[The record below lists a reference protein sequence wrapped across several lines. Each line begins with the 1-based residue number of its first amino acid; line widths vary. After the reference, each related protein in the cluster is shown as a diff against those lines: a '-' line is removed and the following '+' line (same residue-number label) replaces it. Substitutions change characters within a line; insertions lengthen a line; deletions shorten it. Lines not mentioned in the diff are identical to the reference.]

1 MSKKRLNPPSPSS
14 LLPSL
19 TFFLFP
25 ILRAPNS
32 TEIQSLATDFAILD
46 IQWTPHSE
54 LVGGDLLAVA
64 TSTGIL
70 AFYRLQQQQEQQQQ
84 KQQQQQPPKLV
95 LSHVQ
100 HITDDDTTL
109 VLSLTW
115 HPVRPGVLGL
125 TLSDGRVCVC
135 TSMGTGSGSGSG
147 SGSTEEEDGTAAGLW
162 SQDAAVSL
170 QDVHEHELEAW
181 MMTFTPESW
190 NVLSGGDDMVLQCSH
205 VADDDGGD
213 DESEEEA
220 EQEEDEVED
229 EQHALQKKPNRK
241 KNKTNL
247 LWQNRK
253 LHHAGITAILPLSET
268 LIITGSYDDHI
279 RLLQL
284 PKIPGGTRPQLLAE
298 LNLGGGVWRL
308 KLLTARGA
316 SSQWDED
323 DSSAAA
329 AAENKS
335 PSGSTVSALRSSC
348 SSSSRNRITR
358 YALPILLLLLLF
370 VVPHPHPHPQSTSS
384 FLSNFKNKNLF
395 FAPVSFIR
403 ACVSQSVS
411 QPACLDCCRDATRFF
426 YVLY

>member
-1 MSKKRLNPPSPSS
+1 MSKKRLKPPSPSS
-14 LLPSL
+14 LIDN
-19 TFFLFP
+19 FLFSQFSD
-25 ILRAPNS
+25 PNS

-70 AFYRLQQQQEQQQQ
+70 AFYRLQQQEQQQ
-84 KQQQQQPPKLV
+84 PLKLV

-115 HPVRPGVLGL
+115 HPVRAGVLGL

-135 TSMGTGSGSGSG
+135 TSMGMGTSSGSV
-147 SGSTEEEDGTAAGLW
+147 SGSTEEDDTAAGLW
-162 SQDAAVSL
+162 SQDASVSL

-181 MMTFTPESW
+181 MMTFTPESL

-205 VADDDGGD
+205 VADDDGDDGDD
-213 DESEEEA
+213 DESEAEEEEE
-220 EQEEDEVED
+220 EQKEDQVED
-229 EQHALQKKPNRK
+229 EQHIQKTN
-241 KNKTNL
+241 KNKTTL

-268 LIITGSYDDHI
+268 LVITGSYDDHI

-284 PKIPGGTRPQLLAE
+284 PKIPGDTRPKLLAE

-308 KLLTARGA
+308 KLLTTERA
-316 SSQWDED
+316 SSSSSSSRRDDD
-323 DSSAAA
+323 DSAD

-335 PSGSTVSALRSSC
+335 SSDSTVSALRRSSSC
-348 SSSSRNRITR
+348 RSSSITR
-358 YALPILLLLLLF
+358 YALPSF
-370 VVPHPHPHPQSTSS
+370 CRCCYSTSTS
-384 FLSNFKNKNLF
+384 TCPIHILFLSNFKNKK
-395 FAPVSFIR
+395 SFI
-403 ACVSQSVS
+403 CPCQPHQGWYQSCSQS
-411 QPACLDCCRDATRFF
+411 ACLPA
-426 YVLY
+426 

>member
-1 MSKKRLNPPSPSS
+1 M
-14 LLPSL
+14 
-19 TFFLFP
+19 
-25 ILRAPNS
+25 
-32 TEIQSLATDFAILD
+32 
-46 IQWTPHSE
+46 
-54 LVGGDLLAVA
+54 LAVA

-70 AFYRLQQQQEQQQQ
+70 AFYRLQKQQEQQE
-84 KQQQQQPPKLV
+84 QQQQPPKLV

-135 TSMGTGSGSGSG
+135 TSMGTSSGSGSG
-147 SGSTEEEDGTAAGLW
+147 SGSTEEDDTAAGLW

-170 QDVHEHELEAW
+170 LQDVHEHELEAW
-181 MMTFTPESW
+181 MMNFTPERS

-205 VADDDGGD
+205 VADDDGDD
-213 DESEEEA
+213 DESEEEEEA

-229 EQHALQKKPNRK
+229 EQHVLQKKPNRK

-284 PKIPGGTRPQLLAE
+284 PKLPGGTRPQLLAE

-335 PSGSTVSALRSSC
+335 PSGSTVSALRSS
-348 SSSSRNRITR
+348 SSSSCRNRITR
-358 YALPILLLLLLF
+358 YALPILLSLLF
-370 VVPHPHPHPQSTSS
+370 LLFHIHIHIPNPHPLS
-384 FLSNFKNKNLF
+384 FQNFKNKNLF
-395 FAPVSFIR
+395 LCPCQLHQGWCQS
-403 ACVSQSVS
+403 VSQSVS
-411 QPACLDCCRDATRFF
+411 LSRLLP
-426 YVLY
+426 

>member
-1 MSKKRLNPPSPSS
+1 MSKKRLKPPSPSS
-14 LLPSL
+14 LIDN
-19 TFFLFP
+19 FLFSQFSD
-25 ILRAPNS
+25 PNS

-70 AFYRLQQQQEQQQQ
+70 AFYRLQQQQEQ
-84 KQQQQQPPKLV
+84 PKLV

-115 HPVRPGVLGL
+115 HPVRAGVLGL

-135 TSMGTGSGSGSG
+135 TSMGTRSGSG
-147 SGSTEEEDGTAAGLW
+147 SGSTEEDDTAAGLW

-181 MMTFTPESW
+181 MMNFTPESL

-205 VADDDGGD
+205 VADDDDDNDDD
-213 DESEEEA
+213 DESEAEEEE
-220 EQEEDEVED
+220 EQKGDEVED
-229 EQHALQKKPNRK
+229 EQHVQKTNKY
-241 KNKTNL
+241 KTNL

-284 PKIPGGTRPQLLAE
+284 PKIPGDTRPKLLAE

-308 KLLTARGA
+308 KLLTTGRA
-316 SSQWDED
+316 SSSSSSSFSQRDD
-323 DSSAAA
+323 DSAD

-335 PSGSTVSALRSSC
+335 SSDSTVSALRRSSC
-348 SSSSRNRITR
+348 SSRNSITR
-358 YALPILLLLLLF
+358 YALPSF
-370 VVPHPHPHPQSTSS
+370 CRCCYSTSTS
-384 FLSNFKNKNLF
+384 TCPIHSLFLSNFKNKNLL
-395 FAPVSFIR
+395 FAPVSLVR
-403 ACVSQSVS
+403 AGISQSCS
-411 QPACLDCCRDATRFF
+411 QPA
-426 YVLY
+426 

>member
-1 MSKKRLNPPSPSS
+1 M
-14 LLPSL
+14 
-19 TFFLFP
+19 TIYLFSQFSD
-25 ILRAPNS
+25 PNS

-54 LVGGDLLAVA
+54 LVGGNLLAVA

-70 AFYRLQQQQEQQQQ
+70 AFYRLQQQQE
-84 KQQQQQPPKLV
+84 QQQQPPKLV

-115 HPVRPGVLGL
+115 HPVRAGVLGL

-135 TSMGTGSGSGSG
+135 TSTSMGTGSGSGSG
-147 SGSTEEEDGTAAGLW
+147 STEEDDTAAGLW

-181 MMTFTPESW
+181 MMTFTPESL

-205 VADDDGGD
+205 VADDDGDDD
-213 DESEEEA
+213 DESEEDA
-220 EQEEDEVED
+220 EQEEDKLED
-229 EQHALQKKPNRK
+229 EQHIQKTNKN

-268 LIITGSYDDHI
+268 LVLTGSYDDHI

-284 PKIPGGTRPQLLAE
+284 PKIPGDTRPKLLAE

-308 KLLTARGA
+308 KLLTTGRA
-316 SSQWDED
+316 SSSSSSQQDD
-323 DSSAAA
+323 DSTD

-335 PSGSTVSALRSSC
+335 SSDSTVSALRRSC
-348 SSSSRNRITR
+348 SSSSITR
-358 YALPILLLLLLF
+358 YALPSF
-370 VVPHPHPHPQSTSS
+370 CRCCCSTSTSTSS
-384 FLSNFKNKNLF
+384 IHILFLSNVKNKNLF
-395 FAPVSFIR
+395 FAPVSLIR
-403 ACVSQSVS
+403 AGINQSVS
-411 QPACLDCCRDATRFF
+411 QPACLDCCRDATRMFLFF
-426 YVLY
+426 LY

>member
-1 MSKKRLNPPSPSS
+1 MSKKRLKPPSPSS
-14 LLPSL
+14 LIDN
-19 TFFLFP
+19 FLFSQFSD
-25 ILRAPNS
+25 PNS

-46 IQWTPHSE
+46 IQWTPYSE

-70 AFYRLQQQQEQQQQ
+70 AFYRLQQQQEQ
-84 KQQQQQPPKLV
+84 PKLV

-135 TSMGTGSGSGSG
+135 TSTSMGTGSGTGSG
-147 SGSTEEEDGTAAGLW
+147 SGSTEEDDTAAGLW

-181 MMTFTPESW
+181 MMTFTPESL

-205 VADDDGGD
+205 VSDDDDDDDGD
-213 DESEEEA
+213 DESEAEEEE
-220 EQEEDEVED
+220 EQKGDQVED
-229 EQHALQKKPNRK
+229 EQHVQKTNKN
-241 KNKTNL
+241 KNKTNF

-253 LHHAGITAILPLSET
+253 LHHAGITAILPLSKT
-268 LIITGSYDDHI
+268 LVITGSYDDHI

-284 PKIPGGTRPQLLAE
+284 PKIPGDTRPQLLAE

-308 KLLTARGA
+308 KLLTTGRA
-316 SSQWDED
+316 SSSSSSQQDD
-323 DSSAAA
+323 DSTD

-335 PSGSTVSALRSSC
+335 SSDSTVSALRSS
-348 SSSSRNRITR
+348 SSCSRNRITR
-358 YALPILLLLLLF
+358 YALPSF
-370 VVPHPHPHPQSTSS
+370 CRCCYSTSTS
-384 FLSNFKNKNLF
+384 TSPIHILFLSNFKNKYLF
-395 FAPVSFIR
+395 LCP
-403 ACVSQSVS
+403 CQPHQGWCQSVS
-411 QPACLDCCRDATRFF
+411 QSACLDCCCRDATRISF
-426 YVLY
+426 YFNFPLY

>member
-1 MSKKRLNPPSPSS
+1 M
-14 LLPSL
+14 
-19 TFFLFP
+19 
-25 ILRAPNS
+25 
-32 TEIQSLATDFAILD
+32 
-46 IQWTPHSE
+46 
-54 LVGGDLLAVA
+54 LAVA

-70 AFYRLQQQQEQQQQ
+70 TFYRLQQQQE
-84 KQQQQQPPKLV
+84 QQPPKLV

-135 TSMGTGSGSGSG
+135 TSTSMGTGSGSGS
-147 SGSTEEEDGTAAGLW
+147 SSTEEDDTAAGLW
-162 SQDAAVSL
+162 SQGAAVSL

-181 MMTFTPESW
+181 MMTFTPESL

-205 VADDDGGD
+205 VADDDGDDD

-220 EQEEDEVED
+220 EQEEGVEVED
-229 EQHALQKKPNRK
+229 EQHVQKTN

-268 LIITGSYDDHI
+268 LVITGSYDDHI

-284 PKIPGGTRPQLLAE
+284 PKTPGDTRPKLLAE

-308 KLLTARGA
+308 KLLTTGRA
-316 SSQWDED
+316 SSSSSQRDD
-323 DSSAAA
+323 DSAD

-335 PSGSTVSALRSSC
+335 SSDSTVSALRRSC
-348 SSSSRNRITR
+348 SSGRNSITR
-358 YALPILLLLLLF
+358 YALPSF
-370 VVPHPHPHPQSTSS
+370 CRCCCYSTSTS
-384 FLSNFKNKNLF
+384 TSLIHILFLSNFKNKNLF
-395 FAPVSFIR
+395 FRP
-403 ACVSQSVS
+403 CQPHQGWCQSVS
-411 QPACLDCCRDATRFF
+411 QLGCLPR
-426 YVLY
+426 LLS

>member
-1 MSKKRLNPPSPSS
+1 M
-14 LLPSL
+14 
-19 TFFLFP
+19 
-25 ILRAPNS
+25 
-32 TEIQSLATDFAILD
+32 
-46 IQWTPHSE
+46 
-54 LVGGDLLAVA
+54 LAVA

-70 AFYRLQQQQEQQQQ
+70 AFYRLQQQQEQ
-84 KQQQQQPPKLV
+84 PKLV

-135 TSMGTGSGSGSG
+135 TSMGTSSGSG
-147 SGSTEEEDGTAAGLW
+147 SGSTEEDDTAAGIW

-181 MMTFTPESW
+181 MMNFTPESL

-205 VADDDGGD
+205 VADDDGDDD
-213 DESEEEA
+213 DESEEDA
-220 EQEEDEVED
+220 EQEEEAEVED
-229 EQHALQKKPNRK
+229 EQHVLQKKPNRK
-241 KNKTNL
+241 NKNNL

-268 LIITGSYDDHI
+268 LVITGSYDDHI

-284 PKIPGGTRPQLLAE
+284 PKIPGDTRPKLLAE

-308 KLLTARGA
+308 KLLTTGRA
-316 SSQWDED
+316 SSSSSSQRHD
-323 DSSAAA
+323 DSAD

-335 PSGSTVSALRSSC
+335 SSDSTVSALRRSSSC
-348 SSSSRNRITR
+348 SRNRITR
-358 YALPILLLLLLF
+358 YALPSF
-370 VVPHPHPHPQSTSS
+370 CRCCYSTSTS
-384 FLSNFKNKNLF
+384 TSPIHILFLSNFKNKNLF
-395 FAPVSFIR
+395 FAPVSLIR
-403 ACVSQSVS
+403 AGISQSFS
-411 QPACLDCCRDATRFF
+411 QSRLQLP
-426 YVLY
+426 

>member
-1 MSKKRLNPPSPSS
+1 M
-14 LLPSL
+14 
-19 TFFLFP
+19 
-25 ILRAPNS
+25 
-32 TEIQSLATDFAILD
+32 
-46 IQWTPHSE
+46 
-54 LVGGDLLAVA
+54 LAVA

-70 AFYRLQQQQEQQQQ
+70 AFYRLQQQE
-84 KQQQQQPPKLV
+84 QQQPPKLV

-135 TSMGTGSGSGSG
+135 TSTSMGTGSGSGSG
-147 SGSTEEEDGTAAGLW
+147 STEEDDTAAGLW

-181 MMTFTPESW
+181 MMTFTPESL

-205 VADDDGGD
+205 VADDDDDDDGD
-213 DESEEEA
+213 DESEEEEEA

-229 EQHALQKKPNRK
+229 EQHIQKTN

-284 PKIPGGTRPQLLAE
+284 PKIPGDTRPKLLAE

-308 KLLTARGA
+308 KLLTTGRA
-316 SSQWDED
+316 SSSSSSSQRDD
-323 DSSAAA
+323 DSAN

-335 PSGSTVSALRSSC
+335 SSDSTVSALRSSSC
-348 SSSSRNRITR
+348 SSCSITR
-358 YALPILLLLLLF
+358 YALPSF
-370 VVPHPHPHPQSTSS
+370 CRCCYSTSHPHAQSTSS
-384 FLSNFKNKNLF
+384 SFRILKIKIF
-395 FAPVSFIR
+395 FSAPVSLIR
-403 ACVSQSVS
+403 AGISQSVS
-411 QPACLDCCRDATRFF
+411 LPRL
-426 YVLY
+426 LLS

>member
-1 MSKKRLNPPSPSS
+1 MSKKRLKPPSPSS
-14 LLPSL
+14 LIDN
-19 TFFLFP
+19 FLFFQFS
-25 ILRAPNS
+25 APNS

-46 IQWTPHSE
+46 IQWTPHSK

-70 AFYRLQQQQEQQQQ
+70 AFYRLQQQE
-84 KQQQQQPPKLV
+84 QQQQPPKLV

-135 TSMGTGSGSGSG
+135 TSMGMGTSSGSG
-147 SGSTEEEDGTAAGLW
+147 SGSTEEDDTAAGFW

-181 MMTFTPESW
+181 MMTFTPESL
-190 NVLSGGDDMVLQCSH
+190 NVLSGGDDMVLRCSH
-205 VADDDGGD
+205 VADDDGDDDDND
-213 DESEEEA
+213 DESEAEE
-220 EQEEDEVED
+220 EQKEDKVED
-229 EQHALQKKPNRK
+229 EQHVLQKKPNRK
-241 KNKTNL
+241 NKNNL

-284 PKIPGGTRPQLLAE
+284 PKIPGDTRPKLLAE

-308 KLLTARGA
+308 KLLTTIRGA
-316 SSQWDED
+316 PSSSSCSSSSQRDD
-323 DSSAAA
+323 DSAD

-335 PSGSTVSALRSSC
+335 SSDSTVSALRSSSSC
-348 SSSSRNRITR
+348 SSGSITR
-358 YALPILLLLLLF
+358 YALPSF
-370 VVPHPHPHPQSTSS
+370 CRCCCYSTSTS
-384 FLSNFKNKNLF
+384 TCPIHILFLSNFKNKKIFYLPLS
-395 FAPVSFIR
+395 ASSGL
-403 ACVSQSVS
+403 CQS
-411 QPACLDCCRDATRFF
+411 ACLDCCCRDATRIFF
-426 YVLY
+426 

>member
-1 MSKKRLNPPSPSS
+1 MSKKRLKPPSPSS
-14 LLPSL
+14 LIDN
-19 TFFLFP
+19 FLFSQFSD
-25 ILRAPNS
+25 PNS

-70 AFYRLQQQQEQQQQ
+70 AFYRLQQQQQQQEQ
-84 KQQQQQPPKLV
+84 PKLV

-135 TSMGTGSGSGSG
+135 TSMGTSSGSG
-147 SGSTEEEDGTAAGLW
+147 SGSTEEDDTAAGLW

-181 MMTFTPESW
+181 MMTFTPESL

-205 VADDDGGD
+205 VADDDGDDDGD
-213 DESEEEA
+213 DESEAEEEEE
-220 EQEEDEVED
+220 EQKEDQVED
-229 EQHALQKKPNRK
+229 KQHVQKTN

-253 LHHAGITAILPLSET
+253 LHHAGITAILPLSAT

-284 PKIPGGTRPQLLAE
+284 PQIPGDTRPKLLAE

-308 KLLTARGA
+308 KLLTTGRA
-316 SSQWDED
+316 SSSSSSSSQRDD
-323 DSSAAA
+323 DSAN

-335 PSGSTVSALRSSC
+335 SSDSTVSALRRSSSC
-348 SSSSRNRITR
+348 CRNSITR
-358 YALPILLLLLLF
+358 YALPSF
-370 VVPHPHPHPQSTSS
+370 CRCCYSTSTS
-384 FLSNFKNKNLF
+384 TCPIHILFLSNLKIKI
-395 FAPVSFIR
+395 P
-403 ACVSQSVS
+403 CQPHQGWYQSVVQS
-411 QPACLDCCRDATRFF
+411 AYLDCCCRDATRISF
-426 YVLY
+426 YFNFPSTKLN

>member
-1 MSKKRLNPPSPSS
+1 MSKKILKPPSPSS
-14 LLPSL
+14 LIDN
-19 TFFLFP
+19 FLFSQFSD
-25 ILRAPNS
+25 PNS

-70 AFYRLQQQQEQQQQ
+70 AFYRLQQQEQ
-84 KQQQQQPPKLV
+84 PKLV

-135 TSMGTGSGSGSG
+135 TSTSMGTSSGTG
-147 SGSTEEEDGTAAGLW
+147 SGSTEEDDTAAGLW

-181 MMTFTPESW
+181 MMTFTPESL
-190 NVLSGGDDMVLQCSH
+190 NVLSGGDDMVLRCSH
-205 VADDDGGD
+205 VADDDGDDDDD
-213 DESEEEA
+213 DESEAEE
-220 EQEEDEVED
+220 EQKEDKVED
-229 EQHALQKKPNRK
+229 EQHVLQKKPNRK
-241 KNKTNL
+241 NKNNL

-284 PKIPGGTRPQLLAE
+284 PKIPGDTRPKLLAE

-308 KLLTARGA
+308 KLLTPGRA
-316 SSQWDED
+316 SSSSSSQRD
-323 DSSAAA
+323 DDLAD

-335 PSGSTVSALRSSC
+335 SSDSTVSALRRSC
-348 SSSSRNRITR
+348 RTSITR
-358 YALPILLLLLLF
+358 YALPILLSLLLF
-370 VVPHPHPHPQSTSS
+370 HIHIHIPNPHPLP
-384 FLSNFKNKNLF
+384 FEF
-395 FAPVSFIR
+395 
-403 ACVSQSVS
+403 
-411 QPACLDCCRDATRFF
+411 
-426 YVLY
+426 

>member
-1 MSKKRLNPPSPSS
+1 MSKKRLKPPSPSS
-14 LLPSL
+14 LIDNLS
-19 TFFLFP
+19 FSQFSD
-25 ILRAPNS
+25 PNS

-54 LVGGDLLAVA
+54 LVGDDLLAVA

-70 AFYRLQQQQEQQQQ
+70 AFYRLQQQQEQ
-84 KQQQQQPPKLV
+84 PKLV

-135 TSMGTGSGSGSG
+135 TSMGTRSGSG
-147 SGSTEEEDGTAAGLW
+147 SGSTEEDDTAAGLW

-181 MMTFTPESW
+181 MMNFTPESL

-205 VADDDGGD
+205 VADDDDDNDDD
-213 DESEEEA
+213 DESEAEEEE
-220 EQEEDEVED
+220 EQKGDEVED
-229 EQHALQKKPNRK
+229 EQHMQKTN

-284 PKIPGGTRPQLLAE
+284 PKIPGDTRPKLLAE

-308 KLLTARGA
+308 KLLTTGRA
-316 SSQWDED
+316 SSSSSSSFSQRDD
-323 DSSAAA
+323 DSAD

-335 PSGSTVSALRSSC
+335 SSDSTVSALRRSSC
-348 SSSSRNRITR
+348 SSRNRITR
-358 YALPILLLLLLF
+358 YALPSFCRCCYSTL
-370 VVPHPHPHPQSTSS
+370 HPHAQSTSS
-384 FLSNFKNKNLF
+384 SFRILKIKIFYLPLSASSGL
-395 FAPVSFIR
+395 VS
-403 ACVSQSVS
+403 VSQS
-411 QPACLDCCRDATRFF
+411 ACLPR
-426 YVLY
+426 LLP

>member
-1 MSKKRLNPPSPSS
+1 M
-14 LLPSL
+14 
-19 TFFLFP
+19 
-25 ILRAPNS
+25 
-32 TEIQSLATDFAILD
+32 
-46 IQWTPHSE
+46 
-54 LVGGDLLAVA
+54 LAVA

-70 AFYRLQQQQEQQQQ
+70 AFYRLQQQEQ
-84 KQQQQQPPKLV
+84 QQQQQPPKLV

-147 SGSTEEEDGTAAGLW
+147 STEEDDTAAGLW

-181 MMTFTPESW
+181 MMNFTPESW

-205 VADDDGGD
+205 VADDDGDD
-213 DESEEEA
+213 DESEEEEA
-220 EQEEDEVED
+220 EQEEVED
-229 EQHALQKKPNRK
+229 EDQQHVLQKKPNRK
-241 KNKTNL
+241 KTNL

-284 PKIPGGTRPQLLAE
+284 PKIASGTKPQLLAE

-348 SSSSRNRITR
+348 SSCRNRITR
-358 YALPILLLLLLF
+358 YALPILLSLF
-370 VVPHPHPHPQSTSS
+370 VVVCCSTSTS
-384 FLSNFKNKNLF
+384 TSPIHILFLSEF
-395 FAPVSFIR
+395 
-403 ACVSQSVS
+403 
-411 QPACLDCCRDATRFF
+411 
-426 YVLY
+426 

>member
-1 MSKKRLNPPSPSS
+1 MSKKRLKPPSPSS
-14 LLPSL
+14 LIDN
-19 TFFLFP
+19 FLFFQFSD
-25 ILRAPNS
+25 PNS

-70 AFYRLQQQQEQQQQ
+70 AFYRLQQQE
-84 KQQQQQPPKLV
+84 QQQQQPPKLV
-95 LSHVQ
+95 LSHAQ

-135 TSMGTGSGSGSG
+135 TSTSMGMGTSSGSG
-147 SGSTEEEDGTAAGLW
+147 SGSTEEDDTAAGLW

-181 MMTFTPESW
+181 MMTFTPESL

-205 VADDDGGD
+205 VADDDGDDD
-213 DESEEEA
+213 DESEEDA
-220 EQEEDEVED
+220 EQEEEDEVED
-229 EQHALQKKPNRK
+229 EQHVQKTNKN

-284 PKIPGGTRPQLLAE
+284 PKIAGGTRPKLLAE

-308 KLLTARGA
+308 KLLTTGRA
-316 SSQWDED
+316 SSSSSSSQRDDD
-323 DSSAAA
+323 DSAD

-335 PSGSTVSALRSSC
+335 SSDSTVSALRSSC
-348 SSSSRNRITR
+348 SSSSITR
-358 YALPILLLLLLF
+358 YALPSF
-370 VVPHPHPHPQSTSS
+370 CRRCCFTSTSTCPIHIL
-384 FLSNFKNKNLF
+384 FLSNFKNKKSLSLPLS
-395 FAPVSFIR
+395 ASSGL
-403 ACVSQSVS
+403 CQS
-411 QPACLDCCRDATRFF
+411 AYLDCCCRDATRIFF
-426 YVLY
+426 

>member
-1 MSKKRLNPPSPSS
+1 MSKKRLKPPSPSS
-14 LLPSL
+14 LIDNLS
-19 TFFLFP
+19 FSQFSD
-25 ILRAPNS
+25 PNS

-54 LVGGDLLAVA
+54 LVGDDLLAVA

-70 AFYRLQQQQEQQQQ
+70 AFYRLQQQQEQ
-84 KQQQQQPPKLV
+84 PKLV

-135 TSMGTGSGSGSG
+135 TSMGTRSGSG
-147 SGSTEEEDGTAAGLW
+147 SGSTEEDDTAAGLW

-181 MMTFTPESW
+181 MMNFTPESL

-205 VADDDGGD
+205 VADDDDDNDDD
-213 DESEEEA
+213 DESEAEEEE
-220 EQEEDEVED
+220 EQKGDEVED
-229 EQHALQKKPNRK
+229 EQHVQKTNKY
-241 KNKTNL
+241 KTNL

-268 LIITGSYDDHI
+268 LVITGSYDDHI

-284 PKIPGGTRPQLLAE
+284 PKIPGDTRPKLLAE

-308 KLLTARGA
+308 KLLKTGRGA
-316 SSQWDED
+316 STSSSSSSSQRDD
-323 DSSAAA
+323 DSAD

-335 PSGSTVSALRSSC
+335 SSDSTVSALRSC
-348 SSSSRNRITR
+348 SSCCSRNRITR
-358 YALPILLLLLLF
+358 YALPSFCRCCYSTL
-370 VVPHPHPHPQSTSS
+370 HPHAQST
-384 FLSNFKNKNLF
+384 FKNKNLL
-395 FAPVSFIR
+395 FAPVSLIR
-403 ACVSQSVS
+403 AGISQSVS
-411 QPACLDCCRDATRFF
+411 LPA
-426 YVLY
+426 

>member
-1 MSKKRLNPPSPSS
+1 MSKKRLKPPSPSS
-14 LLPSL
+14 LIDN
-19 TFFLFP
+19 FLFSQFSD
-25 ILRAPNS
+25 PNS

-70 AFYRLQQQQEQQQQ
+70 AFYRLQHQEQS
-84 KQQQQQPPKLV
+84 KLV

-135 TSMGTGSGSGSG
+135 TSTSMGTSSGSG
-147 SGSTEEEDGTAAGLW
+147 SGSTEEDDTAAGLW

-181 MMTFTPESW
+181 MMAFTPESL

-205 VADDDGGD
+205 VADDDGDDDDD
-213 DESEEEA
+213 DESEAEEEEE
-220 EQEEDEVED
+220 EQKEDKVED
-229 EQHALQKKPNRK
+229 EQHIQKTN

-284 PKIPGGTRPQLLAE
+284 PKIPGDTRPQLLAE

-308 KLLTARGA
+308 KLLTTGRA
-316 SSQWDED
+316 SSFSSSSSQRDDD
-323 DSSAAA
+323 DSAD

-335 PSGSTVSALRSSC
+335 SSDSTVSALWR
-348 SSSSRNRITR
+348 SSSSCRNSITR
-358 YALPILLLLLLF
+358 YALPSF
-370 VVPHPHPHPQSTSS
+370 CRCCYSTSTS
-384 FLSNFKNKNLF
+384 TSPIHILFLSNFKNKNLL
-395 FAPVSFIR
+395 FAPVSLIR
-403 ACVSQSVS
+403 AGVSQSVS
-411 QPACLDCCRDATRFF
+411 LPL
-426 YVLY
+426 

>member
-1 MSKKRLNPPSPSS
+1 MSKKRLKPPSPSS
-14 LLPSL
+14 LIDN
-19 TFFLFP
+19 FLFSQFSD
-25 ILRAPNS
+25 PNS

-64 TSTGIL
+64 SSTGIL
-70 AFYRLQQQQEQQQQ
+70 AFYRLQQEQ
-84 KQQQQQPPKLV
+84 PKLV

-135 TSMGTGSGSGSG
+135 TSTSMGTSSG
-147 SGSTEEEDGTAAGLW
+147 SGSTEEDDTAAGLW

-181 MMTFTPESW
+181 MMTFTLESL

-205 VADDDGGD
+205 VADDDGDD
-213 DESEEEA
+213 DESEEDA
-220 EQEEDEVED
+220 EQEEDEEEDEVED
-229 EQHALQKKPNRK
+229 EQHIQKTNKN

-268 LIITGSYDDHI
+268 LVITGSYDDHI

-284 PKIPGGTRPQLLAE
+284 PKIPGDTRPQLLAE

-308 KLLTARGA
+308 KLLTTGRA
-316 SSQWDED
+316 SSSSSSSQRDDD
-323 DSSAAA
+323 DSAD

-335 PSGSTVSALRSSC
+335 SSDSTVSALRRSSSC
-348 SSSSRNRITR
+348 SRNRITR
-358 YALPILLLLLLF
+358 YALPSF
-370 VVPHPHPHPQSTSS
+370 CRCCYSTSTS
-384 FLSNFKNKNLF
+384 TCPIHILFLSNFKNKK
-395 FAPVSFIR
+395 SFLCPCQLHQGWYR
-403 ACVSQSVS
+403 SVSQSVS
-411 QPACLDCCRDATRFF
+411 LPRL
-426 YVLY
+426 LLP

>member
-1 MSKKRLNPPSPSS
+1 M
-14 LLPSL
+14 
-19 TFFLFP
+19 TIFFFSQFSD
-25 ILRAPNS
+25 PNS

-70 AFYRLQQQQEQQQQ
+70 AFYRLQQQQEQL
-84 KQQQQQPPKLV
+84 KLV

-135 TSMGTGSGSGSG
+135 TSTSMGTGSGS
-147 SGSTEEEDGTAAGLW
+147 TEEDDTAAGLW

-181 MMTFTPESW
+181 MMTFTPESL

-205 VADDDGGD
+205 VADDDGDDDGD
-213 DESEEEA
+213 DESEAEEEE
-220 EQEEDEVED
+220 EQKEDKVED
-229 EQHALQKKPNRK
+229 EQHVQKTNKN

-284 PKIPGGTRPQLLAE
+284 PKIPGDTRLKLLAE

-308 KLLTARGA
+308 KLLTTGRA
-316 SSQWDED
+316 SSSSSSSSQRDD
-323 DSSAAA
+323 DSAD

-335 PSGSTVSALRSSC
+335 SSDSTVSALRRSSC
-348 SSSSRNRITR
+348 SSRNRITR
-358 YALPILLLLLLF
+358 YALPSF
-370 VVPHPHPHPQSTSS
+370 CCCCCYSTSTS
-384 FLSNFKNKNLF
+384 TCPIHILFLSNFKNKKSLLC
-395 FAPVSFIR
+395 PCQPHQGLCQS
-403 ACVSQSVS
+403 VSQSVS
-411 QPACLDCCRDATRFF
+411 LLLP
-426 YVLY
+426 

>member
-1 MSKKRLNPPSPSS
+1 MSKKRLKPPSPSS
-14 LLPSL
+14 LIDN
-19 TFFLFP
+19 FLFSQFSD
-25 ILRAPNS
+25 PNS

-70 AFYRLQQQQEQQQQ
+70 AFYRLQQQQEQ
-84 KQQQQQPPKLV
+84 PKLV

-125 TLSDGRVCVC
+125 TLSDRRVCVC
-135 TSMGTGSGSGSG
+135 TSTSMGTSSGSG
-147 SGSTEEEDGTAAGLW
+147 SGSTEEDDTAAGLW

-181 MMTFTPESW
+181 MMTFTPESL

-205 VADDDGGD
+205 VADDD
-213 DESEEEA
+213 DESEAEEE
-220 EQEEDEVED
+220 EQKEDQVED
-229 EQHALQKKPNRK
+229 EQHVQKTN
-241 KNKTNL
+241 KNKTTL

-268 LIITGSYDDHI
+268 LVITGSYDDHI

-284 PKIPGGTRPQLLAE
+284 PQIPGDTRPKLLAE

-308 KLLTARGA
+308 KLLTTGRA
-316 SSQWDED
+316 SSSSSSSSSSQRND
-323 DSSAAA
+323 DSAD

-335 PSGSTVSALRSSC
+335 SSDSTVSALRR
-348 SSSSRNRITR
+348 SSSSCRNSITR
-358 YALPILLLLLLF
+358 YALPILLLLLLLF
-370 VVPHPHPHPQSTSS
+370 HIHIHIHIPNPHPLP
-384 FLSNFKNKNLF
+384 FEF
-395 FAPVSFIR
+395 
-403 ACVSQSVS
+403 
-411 QPACLDCCRDATRFF
+411 
-426 YVLY
+426 

>member
-1 MSKKRLNPPSPSS
+1 MTN
-14 LLPSL
+14 
-19 TFFLFP
+19 FLFSQFSD
-25 ILRAPNS
+25 PNS

-70 AFYRLQQQQEQQQQ
+70 AFYRLQQQQEQ
-84 KQQQQQPPKLV
+84 PKLV

-115 HPVRPGVLGL
+115 HPVRAGVLGL

-135 TSMGTGSGSGSG
+135 TSTSMGTSSGSG
-147 SGSTEEEDGTAAGLW
+147 SGSTEEDDTAAGLW

-181 MMTFTPESW
+181 MMTFTPESL

-205 VADDDGGD
+205 VADDDDDDDDGD
-213 DESEEEA
+213 DESEAEEEE
-220 EQEEDEVED
+220 EQKENEVED
-229 EQHALQKKPNRK
+229 EQHVQKTN
-241 KNKTNL
+241 KNKTTL

-284 PKIPGGTRPQLLAE
+284 PKIPGDTRPKLLAE

-308 KLLTARGA
+308 KLLTTGRA
-316 SSQWDED
+316 SSSSSSSSSQRDD
-323 DSSAAA
+323 DSAH

-335 PSGSTVSALRSSC
+335 SSDSTVSALRRSSSC
-348 SSSSRNRITR
+348 SSSRNSITR
-358 YALPILLLLLLF
+358 YALPSF
-370 VVPHPHPHPQSTSS
+370 CRCFCSTSTS
-384 FLSNFKNKNLF
+384 TCPIHILFLSNFKNKNLF
-395 FAPVSFIR
+395 FAPVSLIR
-403 ACVSQSVS
+403 AGISQSCS
-411 QPACLDCCRDATRFF
+411 QPA
-426 YVLY
+426 

>member
-14 LLPSL
+14 LIDN
-19 TFFLFP
+19 FLFSQFSD
-25 ILRAPNS
+25 PNS

-70 AFYRLQQQQEQQQQ
+70 AFYRLQQQEQQ
-84 KQQQQQPPKLV
+84 QQQQQPPKLV

-100 HITDDDTTL
+100 HIADDDTTL

-135 TSMGTGSGSGSG
+135 TSTSMGTRSGSG
-147 SGSTEEEDGTAAGLW
+147 SGSTEEDSTAAGIW

-181 MMTFTPESW
+181 MMTFTLESL
-190 NVLSGGDDMVLQCSH
+190 NVLSGGDDMGLQCSH
-205 VADDDGGD
+205 VADDDDDDDDGD

-220 EQEEDEVED
+220 EQEEEVEDEVED
-229 EQHALQKKPNRK
+229 VLRKKPNRNK
-241 KNKTNL
+241 KTNL

-268 LIITGSYDDHI
+268 LVITGSYDDHI

-284 PKIPGGTRPQLLAE
+284 PKIPGDTRPQLLAE

-308 KLLTARGA
+308 KLLTTGRGA
-316 SSQWDED
+316 SSSPSSSSFSQRD
-323 DSSAAA
+323 DDPAD

-335 PSGSTVSALRSSC
+335 SSDSTVSALRRSC
-348 SSSSRNRITR
+348 CSSRNRITR
-358 YALPILLLLLLF
+358 YALPSF
-370 VVPHPHPHPQSTSS
+370 CRRCCYSTSTS
-384 FLSNFKNKNLF
+384 TSPIHILFLSNFKNKK
-395 FAPVSFIR
+395 SFICPCQPHQGWYR
-403 ACVSQSVS
+403 SVSQSVS
-411 QPACLDCCRDATRFF
+411 LPRL
-426 YVLY
+426 LS

>member
-1 MSKKRLNPPSPSS
+1 M
-14 LLPSL
+14 
-19 TFFLFP
+19 
-25 ILRAPNS
+25 
-32 TEIQSLATDFAILD
+32 
-46 IQWTPHSE
+46 
-54 LVGGDLLAVA
+54 LAVA

-70 AFYRLQQQQEQQQQ
+70 AFYRLQQQQEQ
-84 KQQQQQPPKLV
+84 PKLV

-135 TSMGTGSGSGSG
+135 TSTSMGTSSGSG
-147 SGSTEEEDGTAAGLW
+147 SGSTEEDDTAAGLW

-181 MMTFTPESW
+181 MMNFTPESW

-205 VADDDGGD
+205 VADDDADD
-213 DESEEEA
+213 DESEAEEEE
-220 EQEEDEVED
+220 EQKEDQVED
-229 EQHALQKKPNRK
+229 EQHIQKTNKNK
-241 KNKTNL
+241 NKNKTTL

-268 LIITGSYDDHI
+268 LVITGSYDDHI

-284 PKIPGGTRPQLLAE
+284 PKIPGDTRPKLLAE

-308 KLLTARGA
+308 KLLTTGRAYSSSS
-316 SSQWDED
+316 SSQRDD
-323 DSSAAA
+323 DSTD

-335 PSGSTVSALRSSC
+335 SSDSTVSALRRSSC
-348 SSSSRNRITR
+348 SRNRITR
-358 YALPILLLLLLF
+358 YALPSFCRCCCSISTSTSTC
-370 VVPHPHPHPQSTSS
+370 PSTSS
-384 FLSNFKNKNLF
+384 SFRILKIKISF
-395 FAPVSFIR
+395 FAPVSLIR
-403 ACVSQSVS
+403 AGVSHSVS
-411 QPACLDCCRDATRFF
+411 LP
-426 YVLY
+426 V

>member
-1 MSKKRLNPPSPSS
+1 MKPPSPSS
-14 LLPSL
+14 LIDNLS
-19 TFFLFP
+19 FSQFSD
-25 ILRAPNS
+25 PNS

-46 IQWTPHSE
+46 IQWTPHSK

-70 AFYRLQQQQEQQQQ
+70 AFYRLQQQQEQ
-84 KQQQQQPPKLV
+84 PKLV

-135 TSMGTGSGSGSG
+135 TSTSMGTSSGSG
-147 SGSTEEEDGTAAGLW
+147 SGSTEEDDTAAGLW

-181 MMTFTPESW
+181 IMSFTPESL

-205 VADDDGGD
+205 VADDDDDDDDSD
-213 DESEEEA
+213 DESEA
-220 EQEEDEVED
+220 EEEDEVEVED
-229 EQHALQKKPNRK
+229 EQHVQKTN

-253 LHHAGITAILPLSET
+253 LHHAGITAILPLPET
-268 LIITGSYDDHI
+268 LVITGSYDDHI

-284 PKIPGGTRPQLLAE
+284 PKIPGDTRPQLLAE

-308 KLLTARGA
+308 KLLTTGRA
-316 SSQWDED
+316 SSSSSSSSQRDDD
-323 DSSAAA
+323 DSAD

-335 PSGSTVSALRSSC
+335 SSDSTVSALRRSC
-348 SSSSRNRITR
+348 SSSSITR
-358 YALPILLLLLLF
+358 YALPSF
-370 VVPHPHPHPQSTSS
+370 CRCCYSTSTS
-384 FLSNFKNKNLF
+384 TCPIHILFLSNFKNKNLF
-395 FAPVSFIR
+395 LCP
-403 ACVSQSVS
+403 CQPHQGWCQSVS
-411 QPACLDCCRDATRFF
+411 QSACLDCSCRDATRILFF
-426 YVLY
+426 F

>member
-1 MSKKRLNPPSPSS
+1 MSKKRLKLPSPSS
-14 LLPSL
+14 LIDN
-19 TFFLFP
+19 FLFFQFSD
-25 ILRAPNS
+25 PNS

-70 AFYRLQQQQEQQQQ
+70 AFYRLQQQQEQ
-84 KQQQQQPPKLV
+84 PKLV

-135 TSMGTGSGSGSG
+135 TSTSMGTRSGSG
-147 SGSTEEEDGTAAGLW
+147 SGSTEEDDTAARLW

-181 MMTFTPESW
+181 MMNFTPESL

-205 VADDDGGD
+205 VADDDDDD
-213 DESEEEA
+213 DESEAEEEEEE
-220 EQEEDEVED
+220 EQKEDEVED
-229 EQHALQKKPNRK
+229 EQHVQKTN

-253 LHHAGITAILPLSET
+253 LHHAGITSILPLSET

-284 PKIPGGTRPQLLAE
+284 PKIPGDTRPKLLAE

-308 KLLTARGA
+308 KLLTTGRA
-316 SSQWDED
+316 SSSSSSSSQRDDD
-323 DSSAAA
+323 DSAN

-335 PSGSTVSALRSSC
+335 SSDSTVSALRNCSSC
-348 SSSSRNRITR
+348 SSSITR
-358 YALPILLLLLLF
+358 YALPSF
-370 VVPHPHPHPQSTSS
+370 CRCCCSTSTS
-384 FLSNFKNKNLF
+384 TSPIHILFLSNFKNKK
-395 FAPVSFIR
+395 SFL
-403 ACVSQSVS
+403 CPCQPHQGWCQSVSQSVS
-411 QPACLDCCRDATRFF
+411 LDCCCRDATRIYFLF
-426 YVLY
+426 SLY

>member
-1 MSKKRLNPPSPSS
+1 MSKKRLKPPSPSS
-14 LLPSL
+14 LIDN
-19 TFFLFP
+19 FLFSQFSD
-25 ILRAPNS
+25 PNS

-70 AFYRLQQQQEQQQQ
+70 AFYRLQQQQQEQ
-84 KQQQQQPPKLV
+84 PELV

-135 TSMGTGSGSGSG
+135 TSTSMGTRSGSGSG
-147 SGSTEEEDGTAAGLW
+147 SGSTEEDDTAAGLW

-181 MMTFTPESW
+181 MMTFTPESL

-205 VADDDGGD
+205 VADDDDDDD
-213 DESEEEA
+213 DESGAEEE
-220 EQEEDEVED
+220 EQKEDEVED
-229 EQHALQKKPNRK
+229 EQHIQKTN
-241 KNKTNL
+241 KNKTTL

-268 LIITGSYDDHI
+268 LVITGSYDDHI

-284 PKIPGGTRPQLLAE
+284 PKIPGDTRPKLLAE

-308 KLLTARGA
+308 KLLTTGRA
-316 SSQWDED
+316 SSSFSSQRDDD
-323 DSSAAA
+323 DSTD

-335 PSGSTVSALRSSC
+335 SSDSTVSALRSSC
-348 SSSSRNRITR
+348 SSCRNSITR
-358 YALPILLLLLLF
+358 YALPSF
-370 VVPHPHPHPQSTSS
+370 CCCCCFTSTSTS
-384 FLSNFKNKNLF
+384 PIHILFLSEF
-395 FAPVSFIR
+395 
-403 ACVSQSVS
+403 
-411 QPACLDCCRDATRFF
+411 
-426 YVLY
+426 

>member
-1 MSKKRLNPPSPSS
+1 MKPPSPSS
-14 LLPSL
+14 LIDNL
-19 TFFLFP
+19 LFSQFSD
-25 ILRAPNS
+25 PNS

-70 AFYRLQQQQEQQQQ
+70 AFYRLQQQQEQH
-84 KQQQQQPPKLV
+84 KLV

-125 TLSDGRVCVC
+125 TLSDGRVCMC
-135 TSMGTGSGSGSG
+135 TSMGTSSGSG
-147 SGSTEEEDGTAAGLW
+147 SGSTEEDDTAAGLW

-181 MMTFTPESW
+181 MMTFTPESL

-205 VADDDGGD
+205 VAEDDDDDDDDD
-213 DESEEEA
+213 DESEAEEE
-220 EQEEDEVED
+220 EQKEDQVED
-229 EQHALQKKPNRK
+229 EQHIQKTN

-268 LIITGSYDDHI
+268 LVITGSYDDHI

-284 PKIPGGTRPQLLAE
+284 PKIPGDTRPKLLAE

-308 KLLTARGA
+308 KLLTTGRA
-316 SSQWDED
+316 SSSSSSQRDDD
-323 DSSAAA
+323 DSAD

-335 PSGSTVSALRSSC
+335 SSDSTVSALRRSSSC
-348 SSSSRNRITR
+348 SSSSITR
-358 YALPILLLLLLF
+358 YALPSF
-370 VVPHPHPHPQSTSS
+370 CRCCCCYSTSTS
-384 FLSNFKNKNLF
+384 TCPIHILFLSEFKNKKYFLC
-395 FAPVSFIR
+395 PCQLHR

-411 QPACLDCCRDATRFF
+411 QSACLDCSCRDATRFLF
-426 YVLY
+426 

>member
-1 MSKKRLNPPSPSS
+1 M
-14 LLPSL
+14 
-19 TFFLFP
+19 
-25 ILRAPNS
+25 
-32 TEIQSLATDFAILD
+32 
-46 IQWTPHSE
+46 
-54 LVGGDLLAVA
+54 LAVA

-84 KQQQQQPPKLV
+84 QQQQQPPKLV

-135 TSMGTGSGSGSG
+135 TSMGTSSGSGSG
-147 SGSTEEEDGTAAGLW
+147 RGSTEEEDDTAAGLW

-181 MMTFTPESW
+181 MMNFTPESW

-205 VADDDGGD
+205 IADDDGDGD

-220 EQEEDEVED
+220 EQEEEVED
-229 EQHALQKKPNRK
+229 EDEQHVFQKKPNRR

-284 PKIPGGTRPQLLAE
+284 PKLPGGTRPQLLAE

-335 PSGSTVSALRSSC
+335 PSDSTVSALRRSSSC
-348 SSSSRNRITR
+348 CRNRITR
-358 YALPILLLLLLF
+358 YALPVLLSWF
-370 VVPHPHPHPQSTSS
+370 VFPHPHPHPQSTSS
-384 FLSNFKNKNLF
+384 SFRILKIKIFF

-403 ACVSQSVS
+403 AGVSQSVS
-411 QPACLDCCRDATRFF
+411 QSAS
-426 YVLY
+426 

>member
-1 MSKKRLNPPSPSS
+1 M
-14 LLPSL
+14 
-19 TFFLFP
+19 
-25 ILRAPNS
+25 
-32 TEIQSLATDFAILD
+32 
-46 IQWTPHSE
+46 
-54 LVGGDLLAVA
+54 
-64 TSTGIL
+64 L
-70 AFYRLQQQQEQQQQ
+70 AFYRLQQQEEQQQQ
-84 KQQQQQPPKLV
+84 HQPPKLV

-135 TSMGTGSGSGSG
+135 TSMGMGTGSG

-170 QDVHEHELEAW
+170 LQDVHEHELEAW
-181 MMTFTPESW
+181 MMTFTPESL

-205 VADDDGGD
+205 VADDDGDDD
-213 DESEEEA
+213 DESEEEEA
-220 EQEEDEVED
+220 ESEEVED
-229 EQHALQKKPNRK
+229 EDEQHVLQKKPNRK

-284 PKIPGGTRPQLLAE
+284 PKIAGGTRPQLLAE

-335 PSGSTVSALRSSC
+335 PSDSTVSALRSS
-348 SSSSRNRITR
+348 SSCCCRNRITR
-358 YALPILLLLLLF
+358 YALPILLLLLFLF
-370 VVPHPHPHPQSTSS
+370 FHIHIHISNPHPLS
-384 FLSNFKNKNLF
+384 FRILKIKIF
-395 FAPVSFIR
+395 FLCP
-403 ACVSQSVS
+403 CQLHQGLCQSVS
-411 QPACLDCCRDATRFF
+411 QSACLSR
-426 YVLY
+426 LLS

>member
-1 MSKKRLNPPSPSS
+1 MSKKRLKPPTPSS
-14 LLPSL
+14 LIDNLS
-19 TFFLFP
+19 FSQFSD
-25 ILRAPNS
+25 PNS

-46 IQWTPHSE
+46 IQWTRHSE

-70 AFYRLQQQQEQQQQ
+70 AFYRLQQQE
-84 KQQQQQPPKLV
+84 QQQPPKLV

-115 HPVRPGVLGL
+115 HPVRAGVLGL

-135 TSMGTGSGSGSG
+135 TSMGTSSGSG
-147 SGSTEEEDGTAAGLW
+147 SGSTEEDDTAAGLW

-181 MMTFTPESW
+181 MMTFTLESL

-205 VADDDGGD
+205 VADDDDDDGDDD

-220 EQEEDEVED
+220 EQEEEDKLED
-229 EQHALQKKPNRK
+229 EQHIQKTN

-268 LIITGSYDDHI
+268 LVITGSYDDHI

-284 PKIPGGTRPQLLAE
+284 PKIPGDTRPKLLAE

-308 KLLTARGA
+308 KLLTTGRA
-316 SSQWDED
+316 SSSSSSSQRD
-323 DSSAAA
+323 DDPAD

-335 PSGSTVSALRSSC
+335 SSDSTVSALRRSSSC
-348 SSSSRNRITR
+348 SSSSITR
-358 YALPILLLLLLF
+358 YALP
-370 VVPHPHPHPQSTSS
+370 S
-384 FLSNFKNKNLF
+384 FL
-395 FAPVSFIR
+395 
-403 ACVSQSVS
+403 
-411 QPACLDCCRDATRFF
+411 
-426 YVLY
+426 

>member
-1 MSKKRLNPPSPSS
+1 MSKKRLKPPSPSS
-14 LLPSL
+14 LIDN
-19 TFFLFP
+19 FLFFQFSD
-25 ILRAPNS
+25 PNS

-70 AFYRLQQQQEQQQQ
+70 AFYRLQQQE
-84 KQQQQQPPKLV
+84 QQQQPPKLV

-135 TSMGTGSGSGSG
+135 TSMGTNSSSSSSG
-147 SGSTEEEDGTAAGLW
+147 SGSTEEDDTAAGLW

-181 MMTFTPESW
+181 MMTFTPESL
-190 NVLSGGDDMVLQCSH
+190 NVLSGGDDMGLQCSH
-205 VADDDGGD
+205 VADDDD
-213 DESEEEA
+213 DDDEDESEAEE
-220 EQEEDEVED
+220 EEEPKEYKVED
-229 EQHALQKKPNRK
+229 EQHVQKTNKN

-253 LHHAGITAILPLSET
+253 LHHAGITAILPLSES
-268 LIITGSYDDHI
+268 LVITGSYDDHI

-284 PKIPGGTRPQLLAE
+284 PKIPGDSRPQLLAE

-308 KLLTARGA
+308 KLLTTGGN
-316 SSQWDED
+316 SSSSSSSTSQRDDD
-323 DSSAAA
+323 DSAD

-335 PSGSTVSALRSSC
+335 SSDSTVSALRRSSSC
-348 SSSSRNRITR
+348 SRNSITR
-358 YALPILLLLLLF
+358 YALPSF
-370 VVPHPHPHPQSTSS
+370 CCCCCYSTSTS
-384 FLSNFKNKNLF
+384 TSPIHILFLSNFKNKK
-395 FAPVSFIR
+395 SFL
-403 ACVSQSVS
+403 CPCQPHQGWYQSVS
-411 QPACLDCCRDATRFF
+411 HSACLPR
-426 YVLY
+426 LLLP

>member
-1 MSKKRLNPPSPSS
+1 MSKKRLKPPSPSS
-14 LLPSL
+14 LIDN
-19 TFFLFP
+19 FLFSQFSD
-25 ILRAPNS
+25 PNS

-70 AFYRLQQQQEQQQQ
+70 AFYRLQQQQEQ
-84 KQQQQQPPKLV
+84 PKLV

-109 VLSLTW
+109 MLSLTW

-135 TSMGTGSGSGSG
+135 TSTSTSMGTGSGSGSG
-147 SGSTEEEDGTAAGLW
+147 STEEDDTAAGLW

-181 MMTFTPESW
+181 MMTFTLESL

-205 VADDDGGD
+205 VADDDDDNDDD
-213 DESEEEA
+213 DESEAEEEE
-220 EQEEDEVED
+220 EQKGDEVED
-229 EQHALQKKPNRK
+229 EQHVQKTNKY
-241 KNKTNL
+241 KTNL

-268 LIITGSYDDHI
+268 LVITGSYDDHI

-284 PKIPGGTRPQLLAE
+284 PKIPGDTRPKLLAE

-308 KLLTARGA
+308 KLLTTGRA
-316 SSQWDED
+316 SSSSSSSFSQRDD
-323 DSSAAA
+323 DSAD

-335 PSGSTVSALRSSC
+335 SSDSTVSALRSC
-348 SSSSRNRITR
+348 SSCCSRNRITR
-358 YALPILLLLLLF
+358 YALPSF
-370 VVPHPHPHPQSTSS
+370 CRCCYSTSTS
-384 FLSNFKNKNLF
+384 TCPIHSLFLSNFKNKNLL
-395 FAPVSFIR
+395 FAPVSLIR
-403 ACVSQSVS
+403 AGISQSVS
-411 QPACLDCCRDATRFF
+411 LPA
-426 YVLY
+426 